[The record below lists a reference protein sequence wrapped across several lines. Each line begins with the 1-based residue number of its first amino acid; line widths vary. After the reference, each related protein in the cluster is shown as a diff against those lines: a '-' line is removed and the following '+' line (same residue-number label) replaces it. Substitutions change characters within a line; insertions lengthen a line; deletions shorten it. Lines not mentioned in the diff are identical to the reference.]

1 MEDNNIVLQPNE
13 EAIMLNERIK
23 SNGQIAVNA
32 VCNIGRDLRRMK
44 IEELYTYLG
53 YGSFE
58 EYAEQEHGL
67 KRRQAYQYI
76 SVYEN
81 LGEAFVQSN
90 AQLGIT
96 KLALLTQVNS
106 EDRAEVMADNDLSG
120 MTVSEIKTLI
130 EKVKRQGE
138 QLSMFEEQLSD
149 KAKQEKELSL
159 KSEEIKSLQVRL
171 DDASNEIQKS
181 DAEKQDAEQK
191 NAELEARIKELESR
205 PVEVTV
211 AEPEIKEVIKE
222 VIKKV
227 PDKKAIEDK
236 DREILTLKNKYKAL
250 DEARIEE
257 AEKLKASYEKRIA
270 EIQKSTEQAI
280 GTEKSSFKLLYAEA
294 YKSCLG
300 MIEFIKI
307 SEGEER
313 EVFIEK
319 TEQLLD
325 IVRESLHG

>member
-159 KSEEIKSLQVRL
+159 KSEEIKSLQARL

-181 DAEKQDAEQK
+181 DAEKQEAEQK

-205 PVEVTV
+205 PVEVTA
-211 AEPEIKEVIKE
+211 AEPEIKEVIK
-222 VIKKV
+222 
-227 PDKKAIEDK
+227 
-236 DREILTLKNKYKAL
+236 N
-250 DEARIEE
+250 
-257 AEKLKASYEKRIA
+257 
-270 EIQKSTEQAI
+270 
-280 GTEKSSFKLLYAEA
+280 G
-294 YKSCLG
+294 
-300 MIEFIKI
+300 
-307 SEGEER
+307 
-313 EVFIEK
+313 
-319 TEQLLD
+319 D
-325 IVRESLHG
+325 IVYSILPL

>member
-1 MEDNNIVLQPNE
+1 MEENNIMLQPNE
-13 EAIMLNERIK
+13 EAVMLNERIK

-106 EDRAEVMADNDLSG
+106 EDRAEIMADNDLSS

-159 KSEEIKSLQVRL
+159 KSEEIKSLQARL

-181 DAEKQDAEQK
+181 DAEKQEAEQK
-191 NAELEARIKELESR
+191 NAELEARIKELENQ

-257 AEKLKASYEKRIA
+257 VEKLKASYEKRIA

-313 EVFIEK
+313 ELFIEK

-325 IVRESLHG
+325 IVRESLHC

>member
-120 MTVSEIKTLI
+120 MTVNEIKTLI

-149 KAKQEKELSL
+149 KAIQEKELSL
-159 KSEEIKSLQVRL
+159 KSEEIKSLQARL

-181 DAEKQDAEQK
+181 DAEKQETEQK

-205 PVEVTV
+205 PVEVAV
-211 AEPEIKEVIKE
+211 AEPKIKE

-227 PDKKAIEDK
+227 LDKKAIEDK

-257 AEKLKASYEKRIA
+257 IKNLKDSYEKRIS
-270 EIQKSTEQAI
+270 EIQSATRQAA
-280 GTEKSSFKLLYAEA
+280 GTEKNSFKLLYAEA

-300 MIEFIKI
+300 LIEFIESSK
-307 SEGEER
+307 GKDR
-313 EVFIEK
+313 ELFMEK
-319 TEQLLD
+319 TDKLLD
-325 IVRESLHG
+325 IVRESMHKSS

>member
-58 EYAEQEHGL
+58 KYAEQEHGL

-106 EDRAEVMADNDLSG
+106 EDRAGVMADNDLSG

-138 QLSMFEEQLSD
+138 QLSMFEDQLSD
-149 KAKQEKELSL
+149 KSKQEKELSL

-181 DAEKQDAEQK
+181 NAEKREAEQK

-205 PVEVTV
+205 PVEVIA
-211 AEPEIKEVIKE
+211 AEPEINEVIKE

-257 AEKLKASYEKRIA
+257 AEKLKASYEKRIS
-270 EIQKSTEQAI
+270 EMQKSTEQAI

-313 EVFIEK
+313 ALFIEK